1 MKFDWINTLVMNH
14 ILAEPGAVAIGVA
27 FLAKIDDVI
36 LFLLRFFDAQTIK
49 DELDRLDALAK
60 ARVDKD
66 AANAPKP

>member
-1 MKFDWINTLVMNH
+1 MDIINKIVFNH
-14 ILAEPGAVAIGVA
+14 IMAEPGVVAAVAV

-49 DELDRLDALAK
+49 DELDRLAAMAK